1 MRDVISSFQHSYQ
14 MCFFRFISEREKQV
28 LIKGDEPTVQQQSR
42 RSLNSNIDATGAT
55 PINEGIN
62 SLTISDFLNSNEDN
76 VQLPSVG
83 RWGCE
88 WPS

>member
-1 MRDVISSFQHSYQ
+1 MHDVISSLGLLLSNFTFH
-14 MCFFRFISEREKQV
+14 FISEREKQV
-28 LIKGDEPTVQQQSR
+28 LTKGDEPTVQQGR
-42 RSLNSNIDATGAT
+42 RSLNANIDAANAT
-55 PINEGIN
+55 PLNEGFN
-62 SLTISDFLNSNEDN
+62 SLTISDSINSSENN